1 MLALWI
7 WASTTLALLGAI
19 INFVNSCWVST
30 VIDRVL
36 ANSCWLSTVI
46 DVAVFH
52 LPHIASDHALL
63 LIKVTFEYVRKRGKK
78 KAFYFEPHWFEC
90 PSLTFIVQDNWPL
103 QGRMVTRLISLSTSG
118 SSLSFLL
125 NRPSENYIDRL

>member
-19 INFVNSCWVST
+19 INLVNSCWVST

-46 DVAVFH
+46 VVAVFH

-63 LIKVTFEYVRKRGKK
+63 LIKVIFEYARKREKK
-78 KAFYFEPHWFEC
+78 KLSTLSPTGLSALVS
-90 PSLTFIVQDNWPL
+90 PSLFKITGHFRVGWL
-103 QGRMVTRLISLSTSG
+103 HG
-118 SSLSFLL
+118 
-125 NRPSENYIDRL
+125 